1 MMKSKDARRWLV
13 WLWLIFTVALA
24 TWQFIFQLRIIENP
38 ELLLA
43 TGTEGKRYVRMVQYE
58 NITLILS
65 LIGGGIALFL
75 VLRRERS
82 KSQALQEF
90 FATFTH
96 EIKTSLAAIKLR
108 AESLQGPKKEL
119 GPWYREELLGDLN
132 KLQIQLEN
140 SLFLARG
147 EQDQLLTEKLSLKD
161 LVMGLGPQM
170 ALQLHLQKNC
180 WIMADRRAMES
191 ILKNIVLNSATHGKA
206 ENLWIEPRAA
216 GKSQAGGAAAGD
228 DAAATGRV
236 RLHFRDDGEGPPAEV
251 ARLGELFYRPSS
263 SAGNGIGL
271 YLLRDLSRRMGGDA
285 TFSKAEP
292 KGFLVTIELPGSV
305 HG

>member
-1 MMKSKDARRWLV
+1 MRKIRDARRWLV

-24 TWQFIFQLRIIENP
+24 TWQFIFQTRIIGNP
-38 ELLLA
+38 EILLSSDVEA
-43 TGTEGKRYVRMVQYE
+43 RRYIRMVTYE
-58 NITLILS
+58 NAALIFS
-65 LIGGGIALFL
+65 LIGGGVALFL
-75 VLRRERS
+75 LLRRERS

-191 ILKNIVLNSATHGKA
+191 ILKNIVQNSALHGKA
-206 ENLWIEPRAA
+206 ENLWIEPKA
-216 GKSQAGGAAAGD
+216 GAP
-228 DAAATGRV
+228 DAAAEGRV
-236 RLHFRDDGEGPPAEV
+236 RLHFRDDGQGPPAE
-251 ARLGELFYRPSS
+251 APRLGELFYRPQSS
-263 SAGNGIGL
+263 SGNGIGL

-285 TFSKAEP
+285 WFAKAEP
-292 KGFLVTIELPGSV
+292 KGFLVTIDLPGSL